1 MWYRRRH
8 ICVVLL
14 CLVSF
19 CWRVCMAIYTH
30 ERNVNVCVH
39 GILHTR
45 TQRETITTSH
55 KEKVT
60 AVGANVLPQEIVKI

>member
-1 MWYRRRH
+1 
-8 ICVVLL
+8 
-14 CLVSF
+14 
-19 CWRVCMAIYTH
+19 MAIYTH